1 MCDHTLGSRLVTWVT
16 ETFPSGKSRQEST
29 VGPPNLSNRPHRR
42 FRDRPPSRR
51 CVGAQVGAPPEPRQ
65 MRRHWRGTAT
75 MRCRTCWC
83 GKRLA
88 AQSPGRRVSSR
99 PRRFS
104 ERRCGRDWGGAFP
117 EKLAAPELEK
127 GSFVRI
133 SVVHLDLP
141 LFWQCW
147 KV

>member
-1 MCDHTLGSRLVTWVT
+1 MCDHTLGSRLVTLVT

-42 FRDRPPSRR
+42 FRDRPLR
-51 CVGAQVGAPPEPRQ
+51 
-65 MRRHWRGTAT
+65 
-75 MRCRTCWC
+75 
-83 GKRLA
+83 
-88 AQSPGRRVSSR
+88 
-99 PRRFS
+99 
-104 ERRCGRDWGGAFP
+104 AFP

-127 GSFVRI
+127 GSFARI

-147 KV
+147 KVDSPMLRRNTDAGLELAWSPYISPSLVTIDQQFPKGAD